1 MLCFFLTHCLLCL
14 RLSKLLTPQHC
25 RPAPGIAADSAFY
38 SILTHTAYLRCAL
51 RCICQLHVVVSRQ
64 SLTVLPDLALHA
76 SAQVGTLSEA
86 SDCGLGYRF

>member
-14 RLSKLLTPQHC
+14 RLSKLLTPHHC

-86 SDCGLGYRF
+86 SDCGLGHRF